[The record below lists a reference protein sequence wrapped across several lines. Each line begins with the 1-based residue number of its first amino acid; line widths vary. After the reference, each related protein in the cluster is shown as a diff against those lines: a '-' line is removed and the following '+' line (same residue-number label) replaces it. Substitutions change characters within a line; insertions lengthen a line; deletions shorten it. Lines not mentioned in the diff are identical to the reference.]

1 MSALFD
7 RTQQNKKAHDDY
19 NAEDIEVLEGLE
31 PVRRRPGMYIG
42 GTDQKALHHLV
53 SEILDNAMDEV
64 IAGFASDIKVIIHH
78 DNRVTIADNGRGIP
92 VDPHP
97 KFPNKSALEV
107 ILTTLHSG
115 GKFSSKAYETSGGL
129 HGVGMSVV
137 NALSD
142 DLQVKIWRSGV
153 EYTQQYSKGHVITPL
168 NAAECG
174 PRKKGTH
181 ITFHPDAEIFGDLIF
196 NPKDLFNLVKSKA
209 YLQKG
214 VKIHWTCDVKNLED
228 VPQEHIFHFPKGLE
242 DFLTHGQTEIDQNTI
257 FSGDGTFP
265 DKKGRVE
272 WAFQWL
278 LEGYKADDDFS
289 VLTFCNTIPTPL
301 GGTHETG
308 LRTALLKAVK
318 EFGERF
324 NKKASQITHDDLDTS
339 MRCVMSCFIPQP
351 QFQGQTKEKLVSQHA
366 AKLVETVVKNS
377 LDHWFVDHP
386 SNAERIINHLV
397 EQSENRLRRRMDK
410 EVSRASATKRLRLPG
425 KLADC
430 TKTNPAD
437 CELFIVEGDSAGGTA
452 KQARSRQFQAILPLR
467 GKILNV
473 ATATLDKLKA
483 NQQIADLLLA
493 LGCGSGRSCDVS
505 KLRYHK
511 IIIMTDADVD
521 GAHIASLLMT
531 FFFQEL
537 KPLLQGG
544 YIYLAMPPLYRL
556 SGNGNSI
563 YAQNDAEKDH
573 LLKTFFKKGTKVEI
587 NRFKGLGEMPMQQ
600 LRATTMDPEKRHLLQ
615 IDIQNSTDLNDFVDR
630 LMGKNP
636 ATRFDF
642 ITQNAK
648 FVKDLDI

>member
-7 RTQQNKKAHDDY
+7 RTQQNKKAQDDY

-64 IAGFASDIKVIIHH
+64 VAGFASDINVIIHN
-78 DNRVTIADNGRGIP
+78 DNRVTISDNGRGIP

-115 GKFSSKAYETSGGL
+115 GKFTSKAYETSGGL

-142 DLQVKIWRSGV
+142 DLHVKIWRSGK
-153 EYTQQYSKGHVITPL
+153 EYTQNYSKGHVMTPL
-168 NAAECG
+168 NAEECG
-174 PRKKGTH
+174 PRKKGTQ

-214 VKIHWTCDVKNLED
+214 VKIHWTCEVKDLED
-228 VPQEHIFHFPKGLE
+228 VPQTHVFHFPKGLE
-242 DFLTHGQTEIDQNTI
+242 DFLTQGQTDIDQNTI
-257 FSGDGTFP
+257 FSGEGAFP
-265 DKKGRVE
+265 DKNGRVE

-278 LEGYKADDDFS
+278 LEGYKAEDDFS

-324 NKKASQITHDDLDTS
+324 NKKTSQITHDDLDTS
-339 MRCVMSCFIPQP
+339 MRCIMSCFIPQP

-386 SNAERIINHLV
+386 SNAERIINHLI
-397 EQSENRLRRRMDK
+397 ERSEDRLRRRMDK

-430 TKTNPAD
+430 T
-437 CELFIVEGDSAGGTA
+437 
-452 KQARSRQFQAILPLR
+452 
-467 GKILNV
+467 
-473 ATATLDKLKA
+473 
-483 NQQIADLLLA
+483 
-493 LGCGSGRSCDVS
+493 
-505 KLRYHK
+505 
-511 IIIMTDADVD
+511 
-521 GAHIASLLMT
+521 
-531 FFFQEL
+531 
-537 KPLLQGG
+537 
-544 YIYLAMPPLYRL
+544 
-556 SGNGNSI
+556 
-563 YAQNDAEKDH
+563 
-573 LLKTFFKKGTKVEI
+573 
-587 NRFKGLGEMPMQQ
+587 
-600 LRATTMDPEKRHLLQ
+600 
-615 IDIQNSTDLNDFVDR
+615 
-630 LMGKNP
+630 
-636 ATRFDF
+636 
-642 ITQNAK
+642 
-648 FVKDLDI
+648 